1 MHAVILAGGK
11 GTRLRP
17 YTTCVPK
24 PLVPIGNTYSILE
37 IVLMQL
43 KASGFHSVTLAI
55 GHMGPLIKSFIGN
68 GERFG
73 LKVDYTD
80 ENTPLGTIGPVLN
93 ILDRVPE
100 HFIIMNGDVL
110 TDLNYGA
117 FLQRH
122 MQSDKPV
129 TVATYHREIK
139 SEFGV
144 LDVCDQNHDILAF
157 REKPTVKFQVS
168 MGIYAMSR
176 ETLSPYTPGQVLG
189 FDHLMLDLLNMGK
202 NPGSDLFEGYWLD
215 IGRPEDYD
223 SANNEWE
230 NMSSILLPHLFS
242 MSQDEQSKKQ
252 DQAKDQMTSN
262 VHVAS

>member
-43 KASGFHSVTLAI
+43 KATGFNSVTLAI
-55 GHMGPLIKSFIGN
+55 GHMGPLIKSFIGD
-68 GERFG
+68 GQRFD
-73 LKVDYTD
+73 LKVDYTN
-80 ENTPLGTIGPVLN
+80 EETPLGTIGPVLN
-93 ILDRVPE
+93 VLDRLPE
-100 HFIIMNGDVL
+100 HFVIMNGDVL
-110 TDLNYGA
+110 TDLDYGA
-117 FLQRH
+117 FLKRH
-122 MQSDKPV
+122 ISNDKPV

-144 LDVCDQNHDILAF
+144 LDVCDTQNTILAF

-176 ETLSPYTPGQVLG
+176 EALRPYSAGQVLG
-189 FDHLMLDLLNMGK
+189 FDHLMLDLLNAGQ
-202 NPGSDLFEGYWLD
+202 NPGSDLFQGYWLD

-230 NMSSILLPHLFS
+230 KMSSILLPHLYS
-242 MSQDEQSKKQ
+242 MPRGKKVEE
-252 DQAKDQMTSN
+252 DKDKAATN
-262 VHVAS
+262 VNVAS